1 MLEINYSELFRNA
14 HKEAHE
20 IVSEVGD
27 YMVAFKI
34 ALTDQWKAVKT
45 MKLNDEQIAKLE
57 NDGWARWTKGNFDRL
72 YFNPDKNGI
81 LDIDHYKSGHISSAA
96 WDSEGVSNR
105 EAYRLKSVKCWVD
118 VSDEKVEVKT
128 NSSLEDE
135 AEMVTSAAQ
144 KSLDKAIAQKRIIKD
159 EKEN

>member
-34 ALTDQWKAVKT
+34 ALTDQWKAVRA
-45 MKLNDEQIAKLE
+45 MKLNEEQIAKLE

-81 LDIDHYKSGHISSAA
+81 LDVDYHNSGSISSAT
-96 WDSEGVSNR
+96 WNGEGISNSEASR
-105 EAYRLKSVKCWVD
+105 IKHMKCWVD
-118 VSDEKVEVKT
+118 VEDAKVQVKFYSD
-128 NSSLEDE
+128 DDG
-135 AEMVTSAAQ
+135 AEMLQKAAK
-144 KSLDKAIAQKRIIKD
+144 KSLDKAIA
-159 EKEN
+159 